1 MNQMFFKV
9 VLKDGITQKVE
20 NKMYEMGKYYLVSND
35 FALKY
40 KDIFKV
46 IGQQMIEIP
55 DIKKEI
61 TDISEIKNNEKTA
74 LIVLNNENSI
84 KTLEEYGIHNIPENV
99 DTFLMKEFDDY
110 CQKSNWQP
118 TYYCSFFENETEDSK
133 NDTNDKTI
141 ILDLS
146 KPFSINYLNNE
157 CSNNETNTVKM
168 AIELGYKKI
177 IIIGIESNLSEAK
190 KGFWKTLE
198 KQIEGKNIK
207 IVICGNKKNNLNCFE
222 YTSLIEEFGE
232 KNKKILTFYMIKKE
246 KNDIEIVKKM
256 IKKTF
261 KDLGIFDLILIDENV
276 ESNLD
281 LEKYKN
287 FIKYFKIDEVSKE
300 INSEFFNEIKT
311 PYIMLL
317 NNTFNPSTKLFG
329 NIIQTL
335 NNFSLEK
342 NYLTII
348 DNYIEIGYIFKIDYF
363 KDNAEFIYDENSS
376 MFTGKNEILK
386 EKKIWF
392 NDVEEEKEKKEK
404 SQSLKFTMEEI

>member
-1 MNQMFFKV
+1 MFFKV